1 MSRPTYLLLAVLLLA
16 GSAHAQTYRWID
28 PTSGRTMI
36 TDTPPPGRIKPI
48 SKTTSGDPDETAL
61 PYAVRQ
67 AAANF
72 PVTLYIGQECATECK
87 NARDLLNR
95 RGVPFSEKV
104 LRQKEDFDELKALV
118 GDAFVPSLKVGKQTV
133 RGFQAEAYGSA
144 LDMAGYPS
152 QALPGRKP
160 AGSPA
165 K

>member
-1 MSRPTYLLLAVLLLA
+1 MLRPTYVLLAALLLA
-16 GSAHAQTYRWID
+16 GTAHAQTYRWID
-28 PTSGRTMI
+28 PASGRTMI
-36 TDTPPPGRIKPI
+36 TDTPPPGKIKTV
-48 SKTTSGDPDETAL
+48 SKTTSGDPDETPL

-72 PVTLYIGQECATECK
+72 PVTLYIGPECATECK

-95 RGVPFSEKV
+95 RGIPFSEKV
-104 LRQKEDFDELKALV
+104 VQQKEDIEDLKKLV
-118 GDAFVPSLKVGKQTV
+118 GDAFIPSLKVGKQAI
-133 RGFQAEAYGSA
+133 RGFQPEAYGSA
-144 LDMAGYPS
+144 LDLAGYPS